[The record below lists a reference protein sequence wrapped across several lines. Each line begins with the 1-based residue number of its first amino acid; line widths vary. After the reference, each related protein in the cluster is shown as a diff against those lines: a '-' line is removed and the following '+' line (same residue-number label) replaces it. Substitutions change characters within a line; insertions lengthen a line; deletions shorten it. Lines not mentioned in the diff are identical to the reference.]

1 MTMSKTS
8 NSPNAARTQI
18 IEALMRLA
26 AERNWDDFSL
36 ADVAKEA
43 GVSLNEFRDLF
54 PSKGAILGA
63 FSRQIDD
70 IVLKG
75 HSDDLAN
82 EPAKDRLFD
91 VLMRRLDAMR
101 PYRAALKS
109 ILHWVK
115 RTPSAA
121 IALNQVASNSHRF
134 MLEAAGISTEGPVG
148 ALKIQGLVLGFSHV
162 LETWVEDDSE
172 NLGATMAALDKTLE
186 RGGKVIGRAE
196 DFQRLTAP
204 LCNFIGG
211 VMKFGMERRRERR
224 APEPETASA
233 E

>member
-1 MTMSKTS
+1 MTASS
-8 NSPNAARTQI
+8 NSNRTHI
-18 IEALMRLA
+18 IEALMLLA
-26 AERNWDDFSL
+26 AERDWNDFSL
-36 ADVAKEA
+36 SDVAKEA
-43 GVSLNEFRDLF
+43 GVPLSDFRDLF

-63 FSRQIDD
+63 FSRQIDQ

-75 HSDDLAN
+75 ATDDLQD
-82 EPAKDRLFD
+82 ESAKDRLFD

-101 PYRAALKS
+101 PYRAALKGV
-109 ILHWVK
+109 LQWAK

-148 ALKIQGLVLGFSHV
+148 ALKIQGLVLGFTQV
-162 LETWVEDDSE
+162 LEVWIDDDSE
-172 NLGATMAALDKTLE
+172 DLGATMAALDKTLD
-186 RGGKVIGRAE
+186 RGGKVIARAE
-196 DFQRLTAP
+196 DVQRLTAP

-211 VMKFGMERRRERR
+211 VMKFGAERRRARKDHTE
-224 APEPETASA
+224 AEPAGA